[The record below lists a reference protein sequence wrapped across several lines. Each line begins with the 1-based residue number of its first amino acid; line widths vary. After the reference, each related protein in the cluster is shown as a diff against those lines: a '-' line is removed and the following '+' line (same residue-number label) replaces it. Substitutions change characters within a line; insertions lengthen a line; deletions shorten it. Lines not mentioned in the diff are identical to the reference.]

1 MPRAVS
7 VLDLRFDWPRLRLPI
22 FFIVDD
28 PAPCLN
34 LAFYE
39 QYFEPHVRNVPN
51 TFTAAWADVVEE
63 FEIRGKFSVLPV
75 PAGSG
80 RIDRPLA
87 AGRPAGPGG
96 VLRGRPGGGAAQEGI
111 LR

>member
-1 MPRAVS
+1 MARPISA
-7 VLDLRFDWPRLRLPI
+7 LDLRFDWPRLRLPI

-39 QYFEPHVRNVPN
+39 QYFEPHARNVPN

-63 FEIRGKFSVLPV
+63 FEIRGKFSVPFIQQV
-75 PAGSG
+75 KN
-80 RIDRPLA
+80 LA
-87 AGRPAGPGG
+87 KLQGD
-96 VLRGRPGGGAAQEGI
+96 LSQC
-111 LR
+111 